1 MGTQEALQ
9 RILDELTAEHL
20 RDTILAIAETQ
31 PADQRSAVN
40 LSAIMDSMAGGRD
53 LGSGS
58 EGWSAQLALKRAII
72 TALDDIPE
80 MEFVDGDA

>member
-1 MGTQEALQ
+1 MGAREVLQ

-20 RDTILAIAETQ
+20 RDTILAIADAQ

-40 LSAIMDSMAGGRD
+40 LSAIMEGLVGDHD

-58 EGWSAQLALKRAII
+58 EGWSAQLALKREII
-72 TALDDIPE
+72 SVIDGIPE
-80 MEFVDGDA
+80 MQFVDGDA